1 MEGAGHK
8 GVISHGVCKDHE
20 LGARNGGIVFGQ
32 LGRFLD
38 DLAHL
43 LGCIH
48 VDARA
53 GAGDVY
59 GGTHDVRSSQRLRN
73 GADELLLR
81 GGSAL
86 FYQGGIAAH
95 EIDAY
100 LLGRLVQRLR
110 CINGVSLYAGHHQR
124 DGGDGDALIDNGDTE
139 LALDAFAHLDEA
151 PCLLGDPV
159 IDGLAG
165 SLHGGAGASE
175 EGDAHG
181 HGADIETIVLNHL
194 DGVQD
199 IGGIKTR
206 THSKS
211 RSWR

>member
-1 MEGAGHK
+1 MEGTGHK
-8 GVISHGVCKDHE
+8 GVISHGVSKDHE
-20 LGARNGGIVFGQ
+20 LGARNGGIVLGQ

-38 DLAHL
+38 DLAHFL
-43 LGCIH
+43 RRIH
-48 VDARA
+48 VDAGARA
-53 GAGDVY
+53 SDIN
-59 GGTHDVRSSQRLRN
+59 GGTHNVRSSQRLRN
-73 GADELLLR
+73 GADELLLG

-86 FYQGGIAAH
+86 FYQGGIAAY
-95 EIDAY
+95 EVDAY
-100 LLGRLVQRLR
+100 LLGCFVQSLR
-110 CINGVSLYAGHHQR
+110 RINGVSLYAGHHQR
-124 DGGDGDALIDNGDTE
+124 DGGYGNTLIHNGDTE
-139 LALDAFAHLDEA
+139 LAFDAFAYLDEA

>member
-1 MEGAGHK
+1 M
-8 GVISHGVCKDHE
+8 
-20 LGARNGGIVFGQ
+20 FG
-32 LGRFLD
+32 
-38 DLAHL
+38 
-43 LGCIH
+43 
-48 VDARA
+48 
-53 GAGDVY
+53 
-59 GGTHDVRSSQRLRN
+59 S
-73 GADELLLR
+73 
-81 GGSAL
+81 GSAL
-86 FYQGGIAAH
+86 FYQGGISAY
-95 EIDAY
+95 EVDAN
-100 LLGRLVQRLR
+100 LFCRLVQRL
-110 CINGVSLYAGHHQR
+110 CCVNGVAVYAGHHQR
-124 DGGDGDALIDNGDTE
+124 DGGYGDALIDDGDTE
-139 LALDAFAHLDEA
+139 LALDAFAYLDEA
-151 PCLLGDPV
+151 PCLLGDAV